1 MQWIQKNNLKE
12 VPMKDTAQR
21 IAGFKDS
28 IFGVISRLSR
38 EHQAVNLG
46 QGFPDFD
53 GPEWLKEIAYK
64 KMQEGHNQ
72 YAPFAGTPHL
82 RQEVANYYERFYK
95 LKYNPETQ
103 ITISVGAT
111 EAIYLVINALVNP
124 GDEVVVLEPFYDS
137 YVASIKMAGGIP
149 VPVTMHAPDF
159 NIDEKEL
166 SQAISPR
173 TKLLILNN
181 PHNPSGKVWSREELL
196 MVANLAI
203 KNDIFVLSD
212 EVYEFLL
219 FDGATHIPT
228 ATLDD
233 MFDRTITISS
243 AGKTFGLTG
252 WKIGW
257 ICANEKVTHACRLVH
272 QYVTFAVSTP
282 MQEAV
287 AEGLTKLHDYLPGFI
302 ELYKGKRDFFYQ
314 ELKKLGFDFKIPKGT
329 YFMMVPISAK
339 TDLRDVDFAM
349 KLIQERKVATVP
361 PSAFYLKS
369 AEGEKF
375 LRFCFAKK
383 EETLK
388 EAVKNLQGL

>member
-1 MQWIQKNNLKE
+1 
-12 VPMKDTAQR
+12 MKDTALR
-21 IAGFKDS
+21 IADFKDS
-28 IFGVISRLSR
+28 IFGVISRLAR
-38 EHQAVNLG
+38 ENNAVNLG

-53 GPEWLKEIAYK
+53 GPEWLKDVAYR

-72 YAPFAGTPHL
+72 YAPFQGTVGL
-82 RQEVANYYERFYK
+82 RQEVSNYYKKFYS
-95 LKYNPETQ
+95 LNYNPETE
-103 ITISVGAT
+103 ITITVGAT
-111 EAIYLVINALVNP
+111 EAIYVVITALINP

-159 NIDEKEL
+159 TIDRQELEK
-166 SQAISPR
+166 AITPK

-181 PHNPSGKVWSREELL
+181 PHNPTGKVWAKEELL
-196 MVANLAI
+196 DVAAI
-203 KNDIFVLSD
+203 AQKHDLYLMSD

-219 FDGATHIPT
+219 FDGAKHIPT
-228 ATLDD
+228 ATLDG
-233 MFDRTITISS
+233 MLERTITVSS

-257 ICANEKVTHACRLVH
+257 ICANEKVTKACRLVH

-282 MQEAV
+282 IQEAV
-287 AEGLTKLHDYLPGFI
+287 AEGLTKLSDYLPGFVS
-302 ELYKGKRDFFYQ
+302 LYKGKRDLFYT
-314 ELKKLGFDFKIPKGT
+314 EMKNLGFEFPIPKGT
-329 YFMMVPISAK
+329 YFMMAPISNK
-339 TDLRDVDFAM
+339 TNLKDVDYAM

-369 AEGEKF
+369 TEGEKY

-383 EETLK
+383 DETLR
-388 EAVKNLQGL
+388 AAAKNLQGL

>member
-1 MQWIQKNNLKE
+1 
-12 VPMKDTAQR
+12 MKDTALR
-21 IAGFKDS
+21 IANFKDS
-28 IFGVISRLSR
+28 IFGVISKLAR
-38 EHQAVNLG
+38 EHNAVNLG

-53 GPEWLKEIAYK
+53 GPEWLKDIAYK

-72 YAPFAGTPHL
+72 YAPFQGTPHL
-82 RQEVANYYERFYK
+82 RQEISHYYKKFYG
-95 LKYNPETQ
+95 LSYHPDSQ
-103 ITISVGAT
+103 ITVTVGAT
-111 EAIYLVINALVNP
+111 EAIYLVITALINP

-159 NIDEKEL
+159 SIDRKEL
-166 SQAISPR
+166 EEAITPK

-196 MVANLAI
+196 DVAILSQ
-203 KNDIFVLSD
+203 KHDLYLMSD

-219 FDGATHIPT
+219 FDGAKHIPT
-228 ATLDD
+228 ATLDG
-233 MFDRTITISS
+233 MFERTITVSS

-257 ICANEKVTHACRLVH
+257 ICANEKVTQACRLVH
-272 QYVTFAVSTP
+272 QYVTFSVSTP
-282 MQEAV
+282 MQETV
-287 AEGLTKLHDYLPGFI
+287 AEGLVKLSDYLPDFVS
-302 ELYKGKRDFFYQ
+302 LYKGKRDLFYQ
-314 ELKKLGFDFKIPKGT
+314 ELKSLGFDFPIPKGT
-329 YFMMVPISAK
+329 YFMMVPISKK
-339 TDLRDVDFAM
+339 TNLRDVDYAM
-349 KLIQERKVATVP
+349 KLIQEKQVATVP

-369 AEGEKF
+369 TEGEKY

-388 EAVKNLQGL
+388 QAALNLKGL

>member
-1 MQWIQKNNLKE
+1 MKN
-12 VPMKDTAQR
+12 TALR
-21 IAGFKDS
+21 IADFKDS
-28 IFGVISRLSR
+28 IFGVISKLAR
-38 EHQAVNLG
+38 EHNAVNLG

-53 GPEWLKEIAYK
+53 GPEWLKDVAYK

-72 YAPFAGTPHL
+72 YAPFPGTVNL
-82 RQEVANYYERFYK
+82 RQEVSNYYKKFYS
-95 LKYNPETQ
+95 LNYNPESE
-103 ITISVGAT
+103 ITITVGAT

-149 VPVTMHAPDF
+149 VPVTMHAPEF
-159 NIDEKEL
+159 QVDEKEL
-166 SQAISPR
+166 EKAITPR

-181 PHNPSGKVWSREELL
+181 PHNPSGKVWSREELVS
-196 MVANLAI
+196 VAKLTQ
-203 KNDIFVLSD
+203 KHDLFLLSD

-219 FDGATHIPT
+219 FDGAKHIPT
-228 ATLDD
+228 ATLEG
-233 MFDRTITISS
+233 MLERTITVSS

-257 ICANEKVTHACRLVH
+257 ICANPEVSRACRLIH

-287 AEGLTKLHDYLPGFI
+287 AEALTRLPEYLPGFVS
-302 ELYKGKRDFFYQ
+302 LYQSKRDLFYQ
-314 ELKKLGFDFKIPKGT
+314 ELIKHGFEFDIPKGT
-329 YFMMVPISAK
+329 YFMMVPISKK
-339 TDLRDVDFAM
+339 TTLKDVDYAM
-349 KLIQERKVATVP
+349 KLITEYKVATVP

-369 AEGEKF
+369 TEGEKY

-383 EETLK
+383 DETLM
-388 EAVKNLQGL
+388 AAALNLKGL

>member
-1 MQWIQKNNLKE
+1 
-12 VPMKDTAQR
+12 MKDTALR
-21 IAGFKDS
+21 IADFKDS
-28 IFGVISRLSR
+28 IFGVISKLAR
-38 EHQAVNLG
+38 EHNAVNLG

-53 GPEWLKEIAYK
+53 GPEWLKDVAYR

-72 YAPFAGTPHL
+72 YAPFPGTVGL
-82 RQEVANYYERFYK
+82 RQEVSNYYKKFYS
-95 LKYNPETQ
+95 LNYNPESE
-103 ITISVGAT
+103 ITITVGAT
-111 EAIYLVINALVNP
+111 EAIYLVIMGLINP

-159 NIDEKEL
+159 TIDRQELEK
-166 SQAISPR
+166 AITPR

-181 PHNPSGKVWSREELL
+181 PHNPTGKVWAKEELIEVATLTQKHDLYL
-196 MVANLAI
+196 M
-203 KNDIFVLSD
+203 SD

-219 FDGATHIPT
+219 FDGAKHIPT
-228 ATLDD
+228 ATLDG
-233 MFDRTITISS
+233 MFERTITVSS

-257 ICANEKVTHACRLVH
+257 ICANEKVTRACRLVH

-287 AEGLTKLHDYLPGFI
+287 AEGLTKLSDYLPGFVS
-302 ELYKGKRDFFYQ
+302 LYKGKRDLFYN
-314 ELKKLGFDFKIPKGT
+314 ELKNLGFDFAIPKGT
-329 YFMMVPISAK
+329 YFMMVPISKK
-339 TDLRDVDFAM
+339 TNLKDVDYAM
-349 KLIQERKVATVP
+349 KLIKENQVATVP

-369 AEGEKF
+369 TEGEKY

-383 EETLK
+383 EETLR
-388 EAVKNLQGL
+388 AAALNLKGL